1 MARVNQDDDEE
12 QQQPKIVDIR
22 GEILA
27 DHDAF
32 IQYRTFR

>member
-1 MARVNQDDDEE
+1 MTGSNSGDEE
-12 QQQPKIVDIR
+12 EPSQPKIVDIR

-32 IQYRTFR
+32 IQYRWFP